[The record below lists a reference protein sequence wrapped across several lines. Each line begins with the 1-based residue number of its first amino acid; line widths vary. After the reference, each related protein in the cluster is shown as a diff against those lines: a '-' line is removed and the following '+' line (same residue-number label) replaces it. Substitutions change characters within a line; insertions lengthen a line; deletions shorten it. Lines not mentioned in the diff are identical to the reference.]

1 MNKCTYERFLSF
13 ILCVYVIIQLFFFDY
28 SGGPNKKKSV
38 ESTDLI
44 KSDRNVKLWF
54 TFRRWAVWKLQILSA
69 FFADLSNLKPSR

>member
-1 MNKCTYERFLSF
+1 MGNEQFSGQWYILMNKCTYERFLSF

-44 KSDRNVKLWF
+44 KSDRNVKL
-54 TFRRWAVWKLQILSA
+54 
-69 FFADLSNLKPSR
+69 

>member
-44 KSDRNVKLWF
+44 KSDRNVKL
-54 TFRRWAVWKLQILSA
+54 
-69 FFADLSNLKPSR
+69 